1 MTLTASSRWWMKS
14 SLPTIELW
22 CMQAPCEPC
31 LCSLSVIS
39 IWDPRLQGEAFVM
52 GLELLGPQGSPL
64 PSILLAYR
72 CRSLRVPTSRPASL
86 A

>member
-52 GLELLGPQGSPL
+52 GLELLGPPGLSP
-64 PSILLAYR
+64 
-72 CRSLRVPTSRPASL
+72 SLNPTGLQMQEPACAHKQAS
-86 A
+86 